1 MKKVLLTTMFGALF
15 MTSSLSAKA
24 QAGSVSGKVAVSAGV
39 AFTSN
44 VKTSGKTAVGGVSVT
59 EAKAAGRA
67 NTATHSVF
75 AGDLGGAAA
84 VPGNGASFEPAT
96 KDFKKK
102 TGAVVELTAGGAY
115 WCTDSFGIG
124 LDLGFG
130 VANAKIED
138 ENTGD
143 RSKISNSF
151 SIMPTATY
159 YMTDNLVLSVG
170 AGVAWTKVKD
180 VDYTPEEVATANI
193 NVAAAATKA
202 TFEGEVKALLE
213 GAAVKGKFLKD
224 ITATNETQVAG
235 DITVADKL
243 AYYATALNAHNA
255 AVIDA
260 NKSFKTKPCFTAK
273 VAVSYVLGENSQIS
287 LGYKFTGVKTKT
299 KDGGEHELKASM
311 HTITATYA
319 YHF

>member
-15 MTSSLSAKA
+15 VTSSLSAKA

-44 VKTSGKTAVGGVSVT
+44 VKTSGKTAVGGVKVT
-59 EAKAAGRA
+59 ELAEVGADIAANSTTAAGA
-67 NTATHSVF
+67 K
-75 AGDLGGAAA
+75 
-84 VPGNGASFEPAT
+84 FEPAT
-96 KDFKKK
+96 EDFKKK

-159 YMTDNLVLSVG
+159 YMTDNLVLTVG

-180 VDYTPEEVATANI
+180 VDYVPAGDTIHAATIEVAHD
-193 NVAAAATKA
+193 AAALASA
-202 TFEGEVKALLE
+202 D
-213 GAAVKGKFLKD
+213 AANNFFAADTYKGKF
-224 ITATNETQVAG
+224 ITAKLKNSSGADAMPMAG
-235 DITVADKL
+235 ANFLID
-243 AYYATALNAHNA
+243 ALNAHNA

>member
-39 AFTSN
+39 AFLSN
-44 VKTSGKTAVGGVSVT
+44 VKTSGKTAVGGVKVT
-59 EAKAAGRA
+59 EAKGKNAANDANGTVLAGRA
-67 NTATHSVF
+67 TFESAT
-75 AGDLGGAAA
+75 
-84 VPGNGASFEPAT
+84 E
-96 KDFKKK
+96 DFKKK
-102 TGAVVELTAGGAY
+102 AGAVVELIAGGSY

-138 ENTGD
+138 EKTGA
-143 RSKISNSF
+143 RSKISNSV
-151 SIMPTATY
+151 SIMPTAPY
-159 YMTDNLVLSVG
+159 YMTDNLVLTVG

-180 VDYTPEEVATANI
+180 VDYTPDVVASEITNAGVAVDATLEQLNTAMNTLF
-193 NVAAAATKA
+193 AT
-202 TFEGEVKALLE
+202 ED
-213 GAAVKGKFLKD
+213 VKGKFIDKD
-224 ITATNETQVAG
+224 VKNTAVLTGNGSFTAAAQTNAIAAAINT
-235 DITVADKL
+235 
-243 AYYATALNAHNA
+243 HNA

-273 VAVSYVLGENSQIS
+273 VALSYVIGENSQIS
-287 LGYKFTGVKTKT
+287 LGYKFTGIKTKT
-299 KDGGEHELKASM
+299 KDGGAHQLKASM

>member
-44 VKTSGKTAVGGVSVT
+44 VKTSGKTAVGGVKVT
-59 EAKAAGRA
+59 ELAKVGADIAANRTTAAGA
-67 NTATHSVF
+67 K
-75 AGDLGGAAA
+75 
-84 VPGNGASFEPAT
+84 FEPAT
-96 KDFKKK
+96 EDFKKK

-138 ENTGD
+138 EKTD
-143 RSKISNSF
+143 ARSKISNSF

-180 VDYTPEEVATANI
+180 VDYVPADDAIHTADVGVVDDNGADAPTATAFWTNAAYKDKF
-193 NVAAAATKA
+193 VASKLKA
-202 TFEGEVKALLE
+202 NGANLAQDKAN
-213 GAAVKGKFLKD
+213 FLID
-224 ITATNETQVAG
+224 
-235 DITVADKL
+235 
-243 AYYATALNAHNA
+243 ALNAHNA

>member
-59 EAKAAGRA
+59 EAKAATVA
-67 NTATHSVF
+67 NAVNQSVF
-75 AGDLGGAAA
+75 AAGGAAGA
-84 VPGNGASFEPAT
+84 GNGANFEPAT

-180 VDYTPEEVATANI
+180 VDYTPEEVATANTT
-193 NVAAAATKA
+193 VVGGAGQAEFEAA
-202 TFEGEVKALLE
+202 VKALLE
-213 GAAVKGKFLKD
+213 SAAVKGKFLKD
-224 ITATNETQVAG
+224 ITATEATAAAG
-235 DITVADKL
+235 AFSIANKL

>member
-44 VKTSGKTAVGGVSVT
+44 VKTSGKTAVGGINAGEVAKVAGNVVAGANIEGAKINAAT
-59 EAKAAGRA
+59 E
-67 NTATHSVF
+67 
-75 AGDLGGAAA
+75 
-84 VPGNGASFEPAT
+84 
-96 KDFKKK
+96 DFKKK

-138 ENTGD
+138 EVTGD

-180 VDYTPEEVATANI
+180 VEVSVDIHSANVAVEDANGDDAPTATAFWANATYKDKF
-193 NVAAAATKA
+193 VASKLTN
-202 TFEGEVKALLE
+202 
-213 GAAVKGKFLKD
+213 GAQLTMNNANFLID
-224 ITATNETQVAG
+224 
-235 DITVADKL
+235 
-243 AYYATALNAHNA
+243 ALNAHNA
-255 AVIDA
+255 AVIDAA

>member
-44 VKTSGKTAVGGVSVT
+44 VKTSGKTAVGGVTVT
-59 EAKAAGRA
+59 EAKAA
-67 NTATHSVF
+67 TAAAGAGNRSVF
-75 AGDLGGAAA
+75 AGNAAGTA
-84 VPGNGASFEPAT
+84 GNGAKFEPAT
-96 KDFKKK
+96 EDFKKK

-138 ENTGD
+138 EKTGD

-180 VDYTPEEVATANI
+180 VDYTPEEVASVTEAGGNATLEQLKGTLATALNAQSGKFVKNI
-193 NVAAAATKA
+193 IAQGDVVDAAA
-202 TFEGEVKALLE
+202 G
-213 GAAVKGKFLKD
+213 GA
-224 ITATNETQVAG
+224 
-235 DITVADKL
+235 VADKL
-243 AYYATALNAHNA
+243 AYYAEALNAHNA

>member
-39 AFTSN
+39 AFLSN
-44 VKTSGKTAVGGVSVT
+44 VKSEGKTAVGGVKVT
-59 EAKAAGRA
+59 EMANVTAGIAAG
-67 NTATHSVF
+67 NTTA
-75 AGDLGGAAA
+75 AGAK
-84 VPGNGASFEPAT
+84 FEPAT

-138 ENTGD
+138 EKTD
-143 RSKISNSF
+143 ARSKISNSF

-159 YMTDNLVLSVG
+159 YMTDNLVLNVG

-180 VDYTPEEVATANI
+180 VDYVPAGDAIHSANVAVADADGTDAPTATAFWANAAYKDKFVASKLKAP
-193 NVAAAATKA
+193 NAAALTMANA
-202 TFEGEVKALLE
+202 N
-213 GAAVKGKFLKD
+213 FLID
-224 ITATNETQVAG
+224 
-235 DITVADKL
+235 
-243 AYYATALNAHNA
+243 ALNAHNA

-273 VAVSYVLGENSQIS
+273 VAVSYVLGENSQVS
-287 LGYKFTGVKTKT
+287 LGYKYAGVKTKT
-299 KDGGEHELKASM
+299 KDGGEHQLKASM

>member
-44 VKTSGKTAVGGVSVT
+44 VKSEGKTAVGGVKVT
-59 EAKAAGRA
+59 EAKGKNAANDA
-67 NTATHSVF
+67 NGTVL
-75 AGDLGGAAA
+75 AGKAK
-84 VPGNGASFEPAT
+84 FEPAT

-138 ENTGD
+138 EKTD
-143 RSKISNSF
+143 ARSKISNSF

-159 YMTDNLVLSVG
+159 YMTDNLVLTVG

-180 VDYTPEEVATANI
+180 VDYTPDVVANDIANAG
-193 NVAAAATKA
+193 VTAAATLEHLNTAMNTLFA
-202 TFEGEVKALLE
+202 TD
-213 GAAVKGKFLKD
+213 AVKGKFIDKD
-224 ITATNETQVAG
+224 VKNQAQLTGAGAAFTAAAQTNA
-235 DITVADKL
+235 IAD
-243 AYYATALNAHNA
+243 AINAHNA

-273 VAVSYVLGENSQIS
+273 VALSYVVGENSQIS
-287 LGYKFTGVKTKT
+287 LGYKFTGIKTKT

>member
-39 AFTSN
+39 AFLSN
-44 VKTSGKTAVGGVSVT
+44 VKTSGKTAVGGVKVT
-59 EAKAAGRA
+59 DMAKVDADMNQNDFTPTSAK
-67 NTATHSVF
+67 
-75 AGDLGGAAA
+75 
-84 VPGNGASFEPAT
+84 FEPAT
-96 KDFKKK
+96 EDFKKK
-102 TGAVVELTAGGAY
+102 AGAVVELTAGGSY

-138 ENTGD
+138 EKTGA
-143 RSKISNSF
+143 RSKISSSF

-159 YMTDNLVLSVG
+159 YMTDNLVLTVG

-180 VDYTPEEVATANI
+180 VDYVPADDAVHAANIDVDAAADANAATALL
-193 NVAAAATKA
+193 AADTY
-202 TFEGEVKALLE
+202 
-213 GAAVKGKFLKD
+213 KGKFVTGKVK
-224 ITATNETQVAG
+224 ATNAAG
-235 DITVADKL
+235 LVKDNANYVVD
-243 AYYATALNAHNA
+243 ALNAHNA

-260 NKSFKTKPCFTAK
+260 SKSFKTKPCFTAK
-273 VAVSYVLGENSQIS
+273 VALSYVLGENSQIS
-287 LGYKFTGVKTKT
+287 LGYKFTGIKTKT
-299 KDGGEHELKASM
+299 KDGGAHQLKASM